1 MLLENSKNIS
11 CVVTEVLS
19 YGLFLE
25 FDNKEKI
32 FLPKENMLVSKKKNL
47 LDLFT
52 VGFMMNVNII
62 NKKKDYYI
70 ATQKEIKEVIIEES
84 KVNNKKEKIKVKTK
98 NNKKK
103 ENVDKKIIVEQANKI
118 IEEKEEKQKNLT
130 LNDLKKLKS
139 VGNLKIKLQKYNK
152 KTDKFEK
159 EEQDKIVF
167 LDVPKDFVE
176 NLVENYELRSA
187 QFEELEKRVKLQRWL
202 DEN

>member
-1 MLLENSKNIS
+1 MFLENSKNIS

-25 FDNKEKI
+25 FDNKEKV

-52 VGFMMNVNII
+52 PGFVMNVNII

-70 ATQKEIKEVIIEES
+70 ATQKEIKEVIIEDS
-84 KVNNKKEKIKVKTK
+84 KTNNKKEEIKVKTK

-103 ENVDKKIIVEQANKI
+103 ENVAKKIIVEQANKI

-152 KTDKFEK
+152 KTDTFEK

-176 NLVENYELRSA
+176 NLVENYELRST
-187 QFEELEKRVKLQRWL
+187 QFEELEKRVKLQGWL

>member
-1 MLLENSKNIS
+1 MFLENSKNIS

-25 FDNKEKI
+25 FDNKEKV

-52 VGFMMNVNII
+52 VGFVMNVNII

-70 ATQKEIKEVIIEES
+70 ATQKEIKEVIIEDS
-84 KVNNKKEKIKVKTK
+84 KTNNKKEEIKVKTK

-103 ENVDKKIIVEQANKI
+103 ENVVKKIIVEQANKI

-152 KTDKFEK
+152 KTDTFEK

-187 QFEELEKRVKLQRWL
+187 QFEELEKRVKLQGWL

>member
-1 MLLENSKNIS
+1 MFLENSKNIS

-25 FDNKEKI
+25 FDNKEKV

-52 VGFMMNVNII
+52 VGFVMNVNII

-70 ATQKEIKEVIIEES
+70 ATQKEIKEVIIEDS
-84 KVNNKKEKIKVKTK
+84 KTNNKKEEIKVKTK

-103 ENVDKKIIVEQANKI
+103 ENVAKKIIVEQANKI

-152 KTDKFEK
+152 KTDTFEK

-187 QFEELEKRVKLQRWL
+187 QFEELEKRVKLQGWL